1 MATPLPST
9 ETELGQMSIAAA
21 TPVPELLRRAVR
33 LQVLTIVWMSVEA
46 IVASTA
52 AWTARSPALL
62 GFSGDSAIELLS
74 AVIVLWRFRS
84 KSDLVPAEQL
94 AARVAGGLLFI
105 VAALVIVSSGLSLLG
120 YREAQPSIIG
130 IIVLIVAAIGMPWLA
145 SQKRKLATQVASAA
159 LRADATESA
168 VCGYLSLIALAGL
181 LANAIFHVP
190 WADPI
195 AALILVPLIA
205 KEAWHAVHASRHCC
219 N

>member
-1 MATPLPST
+1 
-9 ETELGQMSIAAA
+9 MSIAAA
-21 TPVPELLRRAVR
+21 APAPELLRRAAR
-33 LQVLTIVWMSVEA
+33 LQMLTIVWMSVEA

-62 GFSGDSAIELLS
+62 GFSGDSAIELFS
-74 AVIVLWRFRS
+74 AIIVLWRFRA
-84 KSDLVPAEQL
+84 KSDLAVAEQL
-94 AARVAGGLLFI
+94 AARVAGVLLFV
-105 VAALVIVSSGLSLLG
+105 VAAFVIVSSGLSLLG

-145 SQKRKLATQVASAA
+145 SQKRKVATQVASAA
-159 LRADATESA
+159 LRADAMEST

-181 LANAIFHVP
+181 LANAIFHAP

-195 AALILVPLIA
+195 AALALVPFIA
-205 KEAWHAVHASRHCC
+205 REAWQAVHASRQCC

>member
-1 MATPLPST
+1 
-9 ETELGQMSIAAA
+9 MSFAAA
-21 TPVPELLRRAVR
+21 APAPELLRRAAR
-33 LQVLTIVWMSVEA
+33 LQILTIVWMSVEA

-62 GFSGDSAIELLS
+62 GFSGDSAIELFS
-74 AVIVLWRFRS
+74 AIIVLWRFRV
-84 KSDLVPAEQL
+84 KSDLAVAEQL
-94 AARVAGGLLFI
+94 AARVAGVLLFV
-105 VAALVIVSSGLSLLG
+105 VAAFVIVSSGLSLLG

-145 SQKRKLATQVASAA
+145 SQKRKVATQVASAA

-181 LANAIFHVP
+181 LANAIFHAP

-195 AALILVPLIA
+195 AALALVPLIA
-205 KEAWHAVHASRHCC
+205 REAWQAVHASRQCC

>member
-1 MATPLPST
+1 MRD
-9 ETELGQMSIAAA
+9 QMSIAAA
-21 TPVPELLRRAVR
+21 APAPELLRRAAR

-62 GFSGDSAIELLS
+62 GFSGDSAIELFS
-74 AVIVLWRFRS
+74 AIIVLWRFRS
-84 KSDLVPAEQL
+84 KSDLAVAEQL
-94 AARVAGGLLFI
+94 AARVAGSLLFV
-105 VAALVIVSSGLSLLG
+105 VAAFVIVSSGLSLLG

-130 IIVLIVAAIGMPWLA
+130 ILVLIVAAIGMPWLA

-181 LANAIFHVP
+181 LANLIFHAP

-195 AALILVPLIA
+195 AALALVSLIA
-205 KEAWHAVHASRHCC
+205 REGWEAIHSSRPCC

>member
-1 MATPLPST
+1 MST
-9 ETELGQMSIAAA
+9 AAA
-21 TPVPELLRRAVR
+21 APAPELLRHAAR
-33 LQVLTIVWMSVEA
+33 LQILTIVWMSVEA

-62 GFSGDSAIELLS
+62 GFSGDSAIELFS
-74 AVIVLWRFRS
+74 AIIVLWRFRA
-84 KSDLVPAEQL
+84 KSDLAVAEQL
-94 AARVAGGLLFI
+94 AARVAGGLLFV
-105 VAALVIVSSGLSLLG
+105 VAAFVIVSSGLSLLG

-145 SQKRKLATQVASAA
+145 SQKRKVATQVASAA

-181 LANAIFHVP
+181 LANAIFHAP

-195 AALILVPLIA
+195 AALALVPLIA
-205 KEAWHAVHASRHCC
+205 REAWQAVHASRHCC